1 MDNQEN
7 VWKANLQNGLF
18 MACIGMVYTF
28 IVYSLNFM
36 LNPVQPYIFYAIQ
49 AAVLF
54 FMLRSFREKYRSG
67 FVTYGQ
73 SFGAGMVIFVY
84 FSIIMALF
92 TFILYKFI
100 DPTLIDQQLAH
111 AEQLL
116 VDTGIPQS
124 SIDMAVEMQTALLTP
139 TFISLTSIFSTLL
152 YGTVFSLIISIFIK
166 KEQNPLLE
174 N

>member
-1 MDNQEN
+1 MDNQVN

-18 MACIGMVYTF
+18 MACIGMIYTF
-28 IVYSLNFM
+28 IFYSLDLMSNQ
-36 LNPVQPYIFYAIQ
+36 VQSYIFYVIQ

-67 FVTYGQ
+67 FVTYNQ

-84 FSIIMALF
+84 YSIIMAIF

-100 DPTLIDQQLAH
+100 DPTLIDQQLAT
-111 AEQLL
+111 AEQML
-116 VDTGIPQS
+116 VDKGIPQS
-124 SIDMAVEMQTALLTP
+124 SIDMALEMQNSLMTP
-139 TFISLTSIFSTLL
+139 TFISISSIFGTLFF
-152 YGTVFSLIISIFIK
+152 GTIFSLIISIFIK